1 MRSFLKNHNSFLIV
15 SHKNPDGDAFGSEIA
30 VGLGLKKMKKEFK
43 IVASDA
49 VPKRFRHFELK
60 DMVKREVGDFKY
72 DAIIVLDSADK
83 YRLGP
88 IVEQIDFSKSL
99 ANIDHH
105 ISNAY
110 FGTLN
115 IVKPNL
121 SSTCEIVYEIIKD
134 IINIDKDIATY
145 LYLGILTDT
154 GSFRYANT
162 NANSLRSASEL
173 LTYGVDASLVSERV
187 WFRDS
192 LNRIKLLGDVLETLV
207 VEDGFSLMW
216 VNQDMM
222 KKRGANEEDTEEF
235 VNYGLTLDGVRVAAI
250 LKERAGRELK
260 ISLRSKKGT
269 DVNLI
274 AKEYGGG
281 GHQNAAGFTVKNKTI
296 TEFMPELKKKIK
308 GLI

>member
-1 MRSFLKNHNSFLIV
+1 
-15 SHKNPDGDAFGSEIA
+15 
-30 VGLGLKKMKKEFK
+30 
-43 IVASDA
+43 
-49 VPKRFRHFELK
+49 
-60 DMVKREVGDFKY
+60 FKY

>member
-1 MRSFLKNHNSFLIV
+1 MKSFLKNHSSFLIV

-30 VGLGLKKMKKEFK
+30 VGLGLKKMKKYFK

-49 VPKRFRHFELK
+49 VPKRFRHFEFK
-60 DMVKREVGDFKY
+60 DMVEREVGDFKY

-83 YRLGP
+83 YRLGSM
-88 IVEQIDFSKSL
+88 VEQIDFSKSV

-105 ISNAY
+105 ISNTY

-115 IVKPNL
+115 IVKRNL
-121 SSTCEIVYEIIKD
+121 SSTCEIVYEIMKD
-134 IINIDKDIATY
+134 IIDIDKDIATY

-154 GSFRYANT
+154 GSFRYSNT
-162 NANSLRSASEL
+162 NVNSLRSASEL

-192 LNRIKLLGDVLETLV
+192 LNRVKLLGDVLETLV
-207 VEDGFSLMW
+207 AEDGFSLMW
-216 VNQDMM
+216 VDQNMM
-222 KKRGANEEDTEEF
+222 KRRGTEEEDTEEF
-235 VNYGLTLDGVRVAAI
+235 VNYGLTVEGVRVAAI
-250 LKERAGRELK
+250 IKERSGGELK

-296 TEFMPELKKKIK
+296 TEFMPELKNKIK